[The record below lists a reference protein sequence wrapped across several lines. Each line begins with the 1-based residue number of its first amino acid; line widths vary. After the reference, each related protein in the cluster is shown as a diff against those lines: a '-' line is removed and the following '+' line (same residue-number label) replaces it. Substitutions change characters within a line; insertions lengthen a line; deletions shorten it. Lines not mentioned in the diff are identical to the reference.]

1 MKTDLNEI
9 LYVNCHY
16 PRKPLGAWLFIGLF
30 VFIYLAMTF
39 AGCAWLWINR

>member
-16 PRKPLGAWLFIGLF
+16 PRKPLSEWLFIGLF
-30 VFIYLAMTF
+30 MFIYLAMT
-39 AGCAWLWINR
+39 AAACGWLWFTR